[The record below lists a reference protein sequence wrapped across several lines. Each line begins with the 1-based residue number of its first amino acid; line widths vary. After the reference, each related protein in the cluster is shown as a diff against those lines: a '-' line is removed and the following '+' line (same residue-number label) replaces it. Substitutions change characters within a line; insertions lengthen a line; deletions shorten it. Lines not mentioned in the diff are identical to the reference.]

1 MKVGLNSNKLRRSKM
16 MLIEVIDEELIIP
29 ELTSQDKE
37 EAIKEM
43 AAHFKKAGVVK
54 DERVFLEA
62 IREREALESTAIG
75 GCVAI
80 PHARSDTVERLAVAI
95 GRSEE
100 GIDFKSLDGKPVHLI
115 FMIACPT
122 NVTKEYLQILARIA
136 RLCKNDK
143 VREGLQSAKD
153 IDEIM
158 CFLKGFDIGSG
169 KPEPVQLK
177 DGRTIYPNSNKQ

>member
-1 MKVGLNSNKLRRSKM
+1 
-16 MLIEVIDEELIIP
+16 MLIEVIDEDLIIP
-29 ELTSQDKE
+29 ELKSTDKE
-37 EAIKEM
+37 EVIEEM
-43 AAHFKKAGVVK
+43 ASKFEKAGVIK
-54 DERVFLEA
+54 DRRIFLEA

-75 GCVAI
+75 GCIAI

-95 GRSEE
+95 GKSK
-100 GIDFKSLDGKPVHLI
+100 GGVDFKSLDSEPVHLI

-136 RLCKNDK
+136 RLCKNSK
-143 VREGLQSAKD
+143 MKEGLQKAGD
-153 IDEIM
+153 VDEIM

-177 DGRTIYPNSNKQ
+177 DGRTIYPNNNK